1 MPAQKKKRRR
11 RLNIKRLIILI
22 ILLAVIVT
30 AGIGAGFVVGVVRN
44 MPNWQPDSIEANL
57 TTFFYDK
64 NGEQV
69 ATRYLENR
77 IPVSFDEIPDTVK
90 EAFLAIEDHQFYNHN
105 GINLY
110 RIMGAVWANIR
121 HGWGSQGGS
130 TITIQLA
137 NKAFIDHHEKKLE
150 RKVQEALM
158 AIQLERIYSKDEIFE
173 MYLNLIYF
181 GNGANGIQAAARSYF
196 GKDVSELDLAESAFL
211 AGVVQ
216 RPATYNPYKNPDRAK
231 SRRNLVLDQ
240 MVKYGYITEAQA
252 AEAKAQD
259 FNLNTQQQQQTSK
272 YPFFIDHA
280 VQEAEDILESLGI
293 SPMELYRSG
302 LHVYTTMDTKI
313 QQAMEDVYSNPDNF
327 PPVNTEE
334 PVQSAMAVL
343 DHRTGEILGL
353 VGGREHVTQ
362 RGLNRATQ
370 AKRSPGSVIKPLVVY
385 GPALEQG
392 FGPATVLD
400 DVPVSYPNPAG
411 KPYEP
416 RNYDG
421 RWRGLITMR
430 EAVKHSVNIPAVKTM
445 EMIGVNTGWEF
456 GKRLGL
462 PLTDNDRNL
471 SLSLGG
477 MSHGFSP
484 LEVASA
490 YGAFANKGIRV
501 EPYAISKILDNEG
514 NVIWEAKPRQH
525 VVMSEETAY
534 LMTDMLISVVQ
545 SGTGTRAKMNRPV
558 AGKTGTTQLPDLPE
572 FRGKTGNTD
581 AWWAGYTPEY
591 TGVVW
596 MGYDKTDG
604 NHYLNRVYGG
614 RYPAQIWKAVME
626 VALKDEP
633 VVEFER
639 PKNIVY
645 RSVDAKS
652 GLIPS
657 DLTPPMF
664 IITEAFHKDHVPQD
678 YSDVWVE
685 AQVCAESG
693 LLPSPNCPHVL
704 TGLYL
709 KRPIPYDPEK
719 KKPED
724 ADLELPTTVCPIH
737 GSGEAVQPAEG
748 FEWPEEFDRPVD
760 TPAETP
766 LDEETS
772 RDEQKKPSP
781 EDNIE
786 IPRGPAAPELGGQ
799 ISENN
804 GRSTVT
810 LIWNQVGEEGSIA
823 YSIERWSKENPTRY
837 SIGMT
842 TDTSF
847 EDTKVEKGQTYYYR
861 VFAIDSND
869 LSTPSNEI
877 TVLIH

>member
-1 MPAQKKKRRR
+1 MPAQRKKRNR
-11 RLNIKRLIILI
+11 RLNIKRLLLLI
-22 ILLAVIVT
+22 ILLTFIIVG
-30 AGIGAGFVVGVVRN
+30 GIGAGFVVGVVRN
-44 MPNWQPDSIEANL
+44 MPNWQPDNIEANL
-57 TTFFYDK
+57 TTFFYDRH
-64 NGEQV
+64 GQPI

-90 EAFLAIEDHQFYNHN
+90 KAFLAIEDHQFYNHK

-110 RIMGAVWANIR
+110 RIMGALWANIR

-150 RKVQEALM
+150 RKIQEALM
-158 AIQLERIYSKDEIFE
+158 AIQLERMYSKDEIFE

-216 RPATYNPYKNPDRAK
+216 RPSTYNPYKNPDKAK

-240 MVKYGYITEAQA
+240 MAKYGYITEAEA

-259 FNLNTQQQQQTSK
+259 FNLNTQQQQQSSK

-313 QQAMEDVYSNPDNF
+313 QQAVEDVYSNPDNF
-327 PPVNTEE
+327 PPVKTEE
-334 PVQSAMAVL
+334 PVQSAMVVL
-343 DHRTGEILGL
+343 DHRTGEILAL
-353 VGGREHVTQ
+353 MGGREHVTQ

-370 AKRSPGSVIKPLVVY
+370 IKRSPGSVIKPLVVY

-400 DVPVSYPNPAG
+400 DVPVSYPSPG

-416 RNYDG
+416 RNYDH

-430 EAVKHSVNIPAVKTM
+430 EAVKHSVNIPAVKM
-445 EMIGVNTGWEF
+445 MDMIGVNTGWEF

-477 MSHGFSP
+477 LSHGFSP

-501 EPYAISKILDNEG
+501 EPYAINKILDNQG
-514 NVIWEAKPRQH
+514 NIIWEAKPRQH

-534 LMTDMLISVVQ
+534 LMTDMLKSVVQ
-545 SGTGTRAKMNRPV
+545 SGTGTRARMNRPV

-572 FRGKTGNTD
+572 FRGKTGSMD
-581 AWWAGYTPEY
+581 AWWAGYTPEL

-596 MGYDKTDG
+596 MGYDKTDAK
-604 NHYLNRVYGG
+604 HYLNQVYGG

-626 VALKDEP
+626 VALKDVP
-633 VVEFER
+633 VVDFEK

-645 RSVDAKS
+645 QPVDAKS
-652 GLIPS
+652 GLRPS
-657 DLTPPMF
+657 ELTPQMF
-664 IITEAFHKDHVPQD
+664 IITEVFHKDHVPQAI
-678 YSDVWVE
+678 SDVWVE

-693 LLPSPNCPHVL
+693 FLPSPNCPNLL
-704 TGLYL
+704 TGLFL
-709 KRPIPYDPEK
+709 KRPIPYDPNK
-719 KKPED
+719 AKPED
-724 ADLELPTTVCPIH
+724 ADLELPGSICPIH
-737 GSGEAVQPAEG
+737 GSGEAIDWEG
-748 FEWPEEFDRPVD
+748 AEWPVDSWPGTPPEER
-760 TPAETP
+760 ASG
-766 LDEETS
+766 DEEDQPVS
-772 RDEQKKPSP
+772 DEPRLP
-781 EDNIE
+781 VENNI
-786 IPRGPAAPELGGQ
+786 PQGPPAPELGGQ
-799 ISENN
+799 IAEDN
-804 GRSTVT
+804 GKVTVT
-810 LIWNQVGEEGSIA
+810 LIWNKVGDEGSIA

-842 TDTSF
+842 TETYF
-847 EDTKVEKGQTYYYR
+847 EDTKVERGQTYYYR
-861 VFAIDSND
+861 VFAIDTND

-877 TVLIH
+877 TVVIH